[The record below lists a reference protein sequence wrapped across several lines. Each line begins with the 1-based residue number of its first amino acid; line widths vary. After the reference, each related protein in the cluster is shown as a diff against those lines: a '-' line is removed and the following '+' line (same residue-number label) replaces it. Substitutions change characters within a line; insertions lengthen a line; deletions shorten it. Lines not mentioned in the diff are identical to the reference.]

1 MYPKINSLKLDGLD
15 EDAQDLPQIRYLRDG
30 LAFAI
35 IRHPAA
41 FCLLL
46 HASYFDLV
54 IGVQGS
60 GRRAAKIEK
69 INNFGSKRNLY
80 DVRCTH
86 GL

>member
-1 MYPKINSLKLDGLD
+1 V
-15 EDAQDLPQIRYLRDG
+15 
-30 LAFAI
+30 FAI

-41 FCLLL
+41 SSPLL
-46 HASYFDLV
+46 HVSYFDLV
-54 IGVQGS
+54 IGIQEG
-60 GRRAAKIEK
+60 GRRVAKIEK